1 MVCDVPCTG
10 IGIWRRRPENVI
22 WLESQELE
30 KLKLNQKK
38 ILLKA
43 SRLCKNGG
51 QIAYITCS
59 LLYDENELQ
68 IKNFLN
74 NNKNFSLI
82 STLKDTNYSI
92 KKNLLKYSE
101 FGITLKPDAI
111 NTDGY
116 FISILKKL
124 A

>member
-1 MVCDVPCTG
+1 M
-10 IGIWRRRPENVI
+10 R
-22 WLESQELE
+22 L
-30 KLKLNQKK
+30 
-38 ILLKA
+38 
-43 SRLCKNGG
+43 LCKNGG